1 MARKRAKTDTK
12 ATKTVPKTK
21 RAKKEKEPEV
31 VEEVKVAEIEPD
43 LKDEFK
49 GVDEE
54 ETKEEPKEEVKEKVV
69 EVPDPDPILRWKK
82 LNGSLRLPNRIIK
95 PNEIFLARR
104 SDLPK
109 AFMDNIMLLDE
120 TPVTATKKV
129 VKTLVYSLSKRDDG
143 FFNIVDS
150 NGKVL
155 NEKPL
160 KESAAK
166 VLLEDLQ

>member
-1 MARKRAKTDTK
+1 MTRKRAKTDTK
-12 ATKTVPKTK
+12 ATKTVTKTK
-21 RAKKEKEPEV
+21 RVKKEKEPEV
-31 VEEVKVAEIEPD
+31 VEEFQVAEIVPD

-54 ETKEEPKEEVKEKVV
+54 ETKEEVKGEVKEVVV
-69 EVPDPDPILRWKK
+69 EEVDPDPILRWKK

-95 PNEIFLARR
+95 PNEIFLARK
-104 SDLPK
+104 SDLPE

-120 TPVTATKKV
+120 TPVSAKRKV
-129 VKTLVYSLSKRDDG
+129 VKTPVYSLSKRDDG

-160 KESAAK
+160 KEDAAK
-166 VLLEDLQ
+166 VLLESLQ

>member
-12 ATKTVPKTK
+12 ATKTVTKTK
-21 RAKKEKEPEV
+21 KVKKEPEV

-54 ETKEEPKEEVKEKVV
+54 ETKEEVKDESKEVVVEEV
-69 EVPDPDPILRWKK
+69 DPDPILRWKK
-82 LNGSLRLPNRIIK
+82 LSGSLRLPNRIIK
-95 PNEIFLARR
+95 QNEIFLARR
-104 SDLPK
+104 SELPK
-109 AFMDNIMLLDE
+109 AFMSTIMLLDE
-120 TPVTATKKV
+120 TPVSAKRKV
-129 VKTLVYSLSKRDDG
+129 IKTPVYSLSKRDDG

-155 NEKPL
+155 NENPL
-160 KESAAK
+160 KEDAAK
-166 VLLEDLQ
+166 VLLENLQ